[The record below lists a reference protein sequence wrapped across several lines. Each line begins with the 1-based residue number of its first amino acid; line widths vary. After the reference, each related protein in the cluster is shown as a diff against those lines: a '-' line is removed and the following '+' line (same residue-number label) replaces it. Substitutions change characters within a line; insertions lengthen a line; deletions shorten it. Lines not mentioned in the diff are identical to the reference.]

1 MQFFQIISRQVIKSI
16 EKGKGLSEIDQV
28 RIIYWS
34 NVFMYKNNNN
44 NLFII
49 SLSGN
54 NIYQMLLIYMFFV
67 EDTICDWVYY
77 RRCYVLSHSNKT
89 VSSRSTKVFLR
100 PSKVFLKIWIVF
112 EVVLYR
118 MLQNGQAGQ
127 VQMDQTTL

>member
-77 RRCYVLSHSNKT
+77 RCCYVSVILI
-89 VSSRSTKVFLR
+89 RLWSTKVFLR

>member
-67 EDTICDWVYY
+67 EDTICD
-77 RRCYVLSHSNKT
+77 
-89 VSSRSTKVFLR
+89 
-100 PSKVFLKIWIVF
+100 
-112 EVVLYR
+112 
-118 MLQNGQAGQ
+118 
-127 VQMDQTTL
+127 

>member
-67 EDTICDWVYY
+67 
-77 RRCYVLSHSNKT
+77 
-89 VSSRSTKVFLR
+89 
-100 PSKVFLKIWIVF
+100 
-112 EVVLYR
+112 
-118 MLQNGQAGQ
+118 
-127 VQMDQTTL
+127 